1 MWDSLHRTFDII
13 HGIMFKKE
21 LGRQLSLYEYKQQF
35 INRKITELKGH
46 IKKMEERKAT
56 KRQWLNLEKIQDQN
70 KREIKE
76 KKYNKI
82 IKQIQDLHLEIDE
95 LERKQEQF
103 EFDLPEDIKRLEF
116 YRKIKRRIWLS
127 QIALVDV

>member
-1 MWDSLHRTFDII
+1 
-13 HGIMFKKE
+13 MFKKE